1 MASMYHL
8 YDKSNLNRESLI
20 KDPDFLSDARSFLQG
35 REGYSDQNLSDPE
48 DLYDAYL
55 EHFRVQ
61 NVNEVTAAKDLN
73 YAYRAEDNELQQF
86 GRLMS
91 TYDKVDN
98 EYSLSMI
105 GDYVGGIATSPS
117 TYASLFTAGGAK
129 AGALVAQKGVQ
140 LTLRK
145 VLKDALARQALT
157 KTAIQSSAVEAAGA
171 GATVGLQEQARVLA
185 TDQEKIN
192 WKNVSLAT
200 GISASAGGLLSLP
213 ITGRQIVS
221 GNKSELLLQ
230 GNKKVLEEAI
240 ANSHSKYA
248 VPIFNGT
255 TGSRNADKT
264 SKHAKQIRQ
273 KLLLPFS
280 DTIPELLTEGKI
292 LQEVPSKLQKIDQF
306 KDGRPYAIAAQE
318 LDNISAAGASIID
331 EIDTKLAAIGDRD
344 FGEGVERF
352 GSKLSYALSKGLID
366 GRTVNPILRR
376 HNIQMSQLGPLVA
389 EELSRAGTLLGIVGT
404 ATKSST
410 LRYKRNVE
418 ALNHLDDLLLA
429 NGVSSLTRKAR
440 ESLMDEAPTIPRM
453 IWNGT
458 KVLSKTSVGMMT
470 IQLATTVRNTNNGY
484 MRNFTYALDEFSMGR
499 LNQLA
504 GKLGRPWNINQ
515 LRAEGIPEE
524 DIPKYAELLVKQG
537 QAQVKNSRD
546 SIFFKDLLFGITSPE
561 NQALFKILQDPSFG
575 HSDEVAK
582 LVRGLGDIAEVTGT
596 EKGLLGATRYANTLN
611 TLSDN
616 MFKRA
621 IYYRELNKLINI
633 KPIKIKN
640 ADETFTELNSLDNVM
655 REGQFSQVPSEYI
668 SEAMTEAFEYTYQFS
683 RFREMEGGANQIANW
698 FLKAGSNPF
707 GALVAPFPRY
717 LVNQFRFW
725 YTHTP
730 VLGSINFGGILNKP
744 GVKGGKRTGTK
755 PAIAIDGETLG
766 KQMTGMATLGTFLA
780 MRTLY
785 GDETT
790 GAYTYYNP
798 VNNKKEDFSAFLG
811 PYSMFSFAVDA
822 LYRSDIYGIRTGREQ
837 EDFDPYN
844 NLVRSLQDHPI
855 KKKELLQAAFGQ
867 LGKGGSGLYLVDA
880 IVEAIQGAGDNNEDL
895 ARSLSKIIGT
905 IPGRAIVGAGMLKD
919 IAATTDTPFTSAEDY
934 LTLPDNSDVDFMKIF
949 MLSATRSLPL
959 RFDIDGKKIDLADY
973 IRGKDHPLREDLNN
987 PLIPRKIYRVNPI
1000 IKQLS
1005 GITPKDIGSE
1015 ISNEFDRLRLEWKD
1029 YTPKNLKG
1037 GDYLNNIAKR
1047 MMAMEIS
1054 TELPKEINDEGTYLT
1069 FKTNE
1074 AKENYI
1080 KRRLSEIRTRV
1091 RKKVLNFNLMAK
1103 PDSESDQD
1111 YIQDWVDYQRHTF
1124 ATRFENLSNTE
1135 KRKINQAWKVYKS
1148 KKFKDYLKGSMTKDL
1163 RALQKIP
1170 ISTALEYEYDQDIL
1184 SGTKQKPIM
1193 SLEAMEFLSRFYG
1206 ILFTEYKIKKPKR

>member
-8 YDKSNLNRESLI
+8 YDKSSLNRESLI
-20 KDPDFLSDARSFLQG
+20 EDQDFLSDARSFLQG
-35 REGYSDQNLSDPE
+35 REGYSDQDLNDPE

-73 YAYRAEDNELQQF
+73 YAYRAKKSGNVNELQQF

-91 TYDKVDN
+91 TYDKVDS
-98 EYSLSMI
+98 EYDLNMI
-105 GDYVGGIATSPS
+105 GDYIGGIATSPS
-117 TYASLFTAGGAK
+117 TYGSLFTAGGAK
-129 AGALVAQKGVQ
+129 AGTLVAQKGVQ

-157 KTAIQSSAVEAAGA
+157 KTAIQSSVVEAAGA

-200 GISASAGGLLSLP
+200 GLSAGAGGLLSLP
-213 ITGRQIVS
+213 VTGRQIIS

-240 ANSHSKYA
+240 SNSHSKYA

-280 DTIPELLTEGKI
+280 DTIPELLTEGKV
-292 LQEVPSKLQKIDQF
+292 LQEVPSKLQKIDAF
-306 KDGRPYAIAAQE
+306 KEGRPYAIAIQE
-318 LDNISAAGASIID
+318 LDNISAAGARMID
-331 EIDTKLAAIGDRD
+331 EIDEKLAAIGDRE

-366 GRTVNPILRR
+366 GRTVSPILRR

-389 EELSRAGTLLGIVGT
+389 EELSRAGTILGTFGN

-429 NGVSSLTRKAR
+429 NGVTSLTRKAR
-440 ESLMDEAPTIPRM
+440 ESLMDEAPTVTRM
-453 IWNGT
+453 IWNGA

-484 MRNFTYALDEFSMGR
+484 MRNFTYALDEFNMGT
-499 LNQLA
+499 LNYFA

-524 DIPKYAELLVKQG
+524 DIAKYADLMVKRG

-546 SIFFKDLLFGITSPE
+546 SILFKDLLFGITSPE
-561 NQALFKILQDPSFG
+561 NQALFKILQDPAFG
-575 HSDEVAK
+575 QSDELSK

-640 ADETFTELNSLDNVM
+640 ADGTFTELDGIDKVM
-655 REGQFSQVPSEYI
+655 REGQFNQVPSEYI

-683 RFREMEGGANQIANW
+683 RFKEIEGGANQIANW
-698 FLKAGSNPF
+698 FLKAGTNPI
-707 GALVAPFPRY
+707 GAIFAPFPRY
-717 LVNQFRFW
+717 LVNQLRFW
-725 YTHTP
+725 YTHAP

-755 PAIAIDGETLG
+755 SAIAIDGETLG
-766 KQMTGMATLGTFLA
+766 KQMTGLATLGTFLGL
-780 MRTLY
+780 RTIY

-790 GAYTYYNP
+790 DSYTFYNP
-798 VNNKKEDFSAFLG
+798 TSGKKEDFRAFLG
-811 PYSMFSFAVDA
+811 PYSMFAFAVDMI
-822 LYRSDIYGIRTGREQ
+822 YRSDLYGIATGRE
-837 EDFDPYN
+837 EKDFNPYN
-844 NLVRSLQDHPI
+844 NLARSLQDQPF
-855 KKKELLQAAFGQ
+855 KSKELLEAAFGQ

-880 IVEAIQGAGDNNEDL
+880 IVEAAQGAGDNNEDV
-895 ARSLSKIIGT
+895 AREVAKLLGT

-934 LTLPDNSDVDFMKIF
+934 LTLPDNSDVDLMKIF
-949 MLSATRSLPL
+949 MLSATRALPL
-959 RFDIDGKKIDLADY
+959 RFDIDGKKIDLADH
-973 IRGKDHPLREDLNN
+973 IRGKDHPLRDDLNN
-987 PLIPRKIYRVNPI
+987 PLEPRKIYRVNPV

-1015 ISNEFDRLRLEWKD
+1015 ISNEFDRLRLEWRD
-1029 YTPKNLKG
+1029 YTPKKLKG

-1047 MMAMEIS
+1047 IMAMEIS
-1054 TELPKEINDEGTYLT
+1054 TELTKEINDEKTYLS

-1074 AKENYI
+1074 AKEKYI
-1080 KRRLSEIRTRV
+1080 KSRLSEIRTV
-1091 RKKVLNFNLMAK
+1091 VKKKVLNYDLMAK
-1103 PDSESDQD
+1103 PNSESDED

-1124 ATRFENLSNTE
+1124 ATRFENLSGSE
-1135 KRKINQAWKVYKS
+1135 KRIINQAWKVFKS
-1148 KKFKDYLKGSMTKDL
+1148 KKFKEHLKTSMTKDL
-1163 RALQKIP
+1163 RKLKDA
-1170 ISTALEYEYDQDIL
+1170 DIVYNGEL
-1184 SGTKQKPIM
+1184 ISGTKEKPVM
-1193 SLEAMEFLSRFYG
+1193 SLEAVDFLQTFYSE
-1206 ILFTEYKIKKPKR
+1206 IFLPYRITKPKR